1 MAERPA
7 DFTRIRLFVEDDLAS
22 GHDVALGRDQSH
34 YLQNVMRR
42 GVGDRIALFNG
53 RDGEFWAELT
63 EMRRGAV
70 RVAIDAR
77 FRDQVPEPDLWLAF
91 APIKRAAVNFIVT
104 KATELGVSRIVP
116 VITARTNSERVNT
129 RRLHANAIE
138 AAEQSERLSV
148 PQVDEP
154 LRFAELFADWPAGRC
169 LLVGDETG
177 AGRPIAD
184 VVADLSNGSR
194 VVPPMAV
201 MTGPEGGFVP
211 EELDQLRDLP
221 FVTTVGLGPRVL
233 RADTAALAALA
244 IVQAVAGDWRS
255 GRAD

>member
-1 MAERPA
+1 MSDSPA
-7 DFTRIRLFVEDDLAS
+7 DFTRIRLFVEDDLAT
-22 GHDVALGRDQSH
+22 GAGLTLGRDQSH

-42 GVGDRIALFNG
+42 GVGDHVAIFNG
-53 RDGEFWAELT
+53 RDGEFWAAVTEL
-63 EMRRGAV
+63 RRGAV
-70 RVAIDAR
+70 SLSLAER
-77 FRDQVPEPDLWLAF
+77 FRDQGPEPDLWLVF
-91 APIKRAAVNFIVT
+91 APIKRAAVNFAVT

-129 RRLHANAIE
+129 RRLRANAIE

-148 PQVDEP
+148 PEIAEP
-154 LRFAELFADWPAGRC
+154 VRLPAFLDGWPSTRR

-184 VVADLSNGSR
+184 FVAELAENPG
-194 VVPPMAV
+194 PLAV

-211 EELDQLRDLP
+211 DELDQLRDLP
-221 FVTTVGLGPRVL
+221 FVTPVGLGPRVL

-255 GRAD
+255 GRMG